1 MNLPRTFLTAL
12 FALLVAGCGGEASH
26 DHDHGHDAG
35 ADHAH
40 AGEGHDDEPAK
51 GPHGGRLLERDG
63 FAVELRIVE
72 DGQPPRW
79 NAWLYRGGTPL
90 PPSAGTL
97 RVRLARLGG
106 QVDTHTFTADG
117 ERLVGSGIVDEPH
130 SFDVTVDATLEG
142 RALQWAFDSYEGR
155 TTIAGDIA
163 TEAGVRT
170 ALARAGAIRDEHEV
184 QGLVTPVE
192 GRHARI
198 TARFPGPVREMRA
211 GIGDDVRKGQV
222 LAIVES
228 NVSLSDYAITA
239 PFAGTVVA
247 RSTSVGDLAGTAPLF
262 EIADLSTVWVDV
274 HLFGADAQHITPGLP
289 VTITRLSD
297 GAVAETTLD
306 RVLPG
311 TATASQS
318 TVARATI
325 DNADRRWRTGAAVRA
340 HVTVSVEQ
348 VALRVPLSALQRLR
362 DNDVVFVQVGD
373 TYEAR
378 PLELGRR
385 DGSWV
390 EVLAGLRDG
399 DEIVVEQS
407 YIIKADIEKSGASHD
422 H

>member
-1 MNLPRTFLTAL
+1 MTLLRIVPFMLLA
-12 FALLVAGCGGEASH
+12 ALLAGCGDRHGET
-26 DHDHGHDAG
+26 GHADGAG
-35 ADHAH
+35 HDHAH
-40 AGEGHDDEPAK
+40 GNGGHADDETAT
-51 GPHGGRLLERDG
+51 GVHGGRLLERDG
-63 FAVELRIVE
+63 HSVELRIVE

-79 NAWLYRGGTPL
+79 NAWLYRGT
-90 PPSAGTL
+90 SALAPAEGTL
-97 RVRLARLGG
+97 RVSLERLGG
-106 QVDTHTFTADG
+106 KVETHDFAADG
-117 ERLVGSGIVDEPH
+117 DRLVGNAIVAEPH
-130 SFDVTVDATLEG
+130 SFDVTVEATVEG
-142 RALQWAFDSYEGR
+142 RPLRWTFRSHEGR
-155 TTIAGDIA
+155 TTIPLDIA
-163 TEAGVRT
+163 TQAGVKT
-170 ALARAGAIRDEHEV
+170 ARVGGGAIRDEHEM

-198 TARFPGPVREMRA
+198 AARFPGPIRSVRA

-239 PFAGTVVA
+239 PFAGTVIA
-247 RSTSVGDLAGTAPLF
+247 RTASAGDLAGDTPLF
-262 EIADLSTVWVDV
+262 EIADLSSVWVDV

-289 VTITRLSD
+289 VAIKRLSD
-297 GAVAETTLD
+297 GTTAETTLD

-318 TVARATI
+318 TVARATL

-348 VALRVPLSALQRLR
+348 VSMRVPLSALQRWR
-362 DNDVVFVQVGD
+362 DRDVVFVRVGD
-373 TYEAR
+373 VYEVR

-385 DGSWV
+385 DGGWV
-390 EVLAGLRDG
+390 EVLSGLQEG